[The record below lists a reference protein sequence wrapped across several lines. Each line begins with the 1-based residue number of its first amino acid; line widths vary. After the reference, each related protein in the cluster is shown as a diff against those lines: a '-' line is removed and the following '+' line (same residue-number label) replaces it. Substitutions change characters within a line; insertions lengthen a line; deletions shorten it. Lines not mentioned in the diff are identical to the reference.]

1 MKKLIVLL
9 MIIFSYLLVFG
20 EEEEIVEKVS
30 FRGTVLYEAKNPI
43 EMSSNMS
50 TIDFGTVVKGATSTV
65 GGHVMTVIGSEGI
78 TMSYQLSS
86 DDLGISVSQVN
97 KTTSQ
102 TADGVKEEYSYEY
115 KWDTGKSKIDDLSGH
130 RITFTATYSN

>member
-1 MKKLIVLL
+1 MKKII
-9 MIIFSYLLVFG
+9 MIFIIIFSISTFTD
-20 EEEEIVEKVS
+20 EIGDEKVA

-65 GGHVMTVIGSEGI
+65 NGHIMSITGSEGI
-78 TMSYQLSS
+78 MMNYTLSS
-86 DDLGISVSQVN
+86 DDLGITVSQVN
-97 KTTSQ
+97 KTTTQ
-102 TADGVKEEYSYEY
+102 TADGLKEEYSYKYE
-115 KWDTGKSKIDDLSGH
+115 WDTGKSKIDDLSGH